1 MVSTRANEYT
11 FDGTYADAVT
21 AAVGNYMIKAWPP
34 VAALASAFK
43 SDIPLV
49 SSGAVYYSL
58 DDSDPS
64 SWTKKYVRCPEG
76 TDCVDDLYTAKLLYF
91 MFRATPD
98 IFTAMYAGFENGKF
112 IAYGRWGPHP
122 KAFEPSLSYMKD
134 ENSTCNYK
142 PYNISSKCRFTY
154 INSTDHTTGTINGKP
169 SSASVYDPRVRSWY
183 KGAKADTAG
192 TGTYWTG
199 IYNFASG
206 GIGIT
211 ASQQLVSSSG
221 SFLGAV
227 GLDIM
232 LEELEG
238 ILDLSDY
245 EDDDGEATFTSFI
258 VDANH
263 NLVATSVSGYA
274 FRNGSQVPAINCSYK
289 TVSSYKT
296 E

>member
-1 MVSTRANEYT
+1 MVSTRANQYN
-11 FDGTYADAVT
+11 FDGAYADAVF
-21 AAVGNYMIKAWPP
+21 AEVGNYMNKAWPP
-34 VAALASAFK
+34 VESLASAFK
-43 SDIPLV
+43 SDFPL
-49 SSGAVYYSL
+49 SSGA
-58 DDSDPS
+58 DSP
-64 SWTKKYVRCPEG
+64 WQ
-76 TDCVDDLYTAKLLYF
+76 VDDDVTAKLLYCV
-91 MFRATPD
+91 FRVTSD
-98 IFTAMYAGFENGKF
+98 NFVSMYTGFKNGKF
-112 IAYGRWGPHP
+112 IMYGRLGPHP
-122 KAFEPSLSYMKD
+122 KATKPSMVYMKD
-134 ENSTCNYK
+134 EYSTCNYK

-169 SSASVYDPRVRSWY
+169 SSARVYDTRVRGWY

-199 IYNFASG
+199 LYKFAEA